1 MNNTV
6 YPLFREAIVTSV
18 EDPEELGRIQLRVL
32 PELSEHEE
40 SDLPWCF
47 PESSGIHGKS
57 FGLPQVDQAVS
68 CIVWTK
74 LWCEITYLP
83 MVIRKPKEHPFQ
95 DWMDNQRS
103 LIDDMAND
111 PEEKDL
117 VVEQYS
123 DDFSQYHDVGNSE
136 HGFVH
141 PSGTYVSVDKDGT
154 AWMKG
159 VKELHLH
166 DGDGNFE
173 AVIDFTS
180 GDIKLTSKGKQEKT
194 IEGDVKEIIK
204 GKQEVE
210 VDQDSE
216 FTVKGK
222 WKVSV
227 TGDASIESKGAVN
240 IKATSSC
247 KVEATSEVN
256 IKAPQCVIDS
266 QILNFKGMKSQGTV
280 PPSGSGV
287 CCAIPACICSGAP
300 HVG

>member
-1 MNNTV
+1 MNNAV

-18 EDPEELGRIQLRVL
+18 EDPEELGRVQLRVL

-40 SDLPWCF
+40 ADLPWCF

-57 FGLPQVDQAVS
+57 FGLPQVGQAVS

-83 MVIRKPKEHPFQ
+83 MVIRKPKEHPYQ

-141 PSGTYVSVDKDGT
+141 PSGTYVSIDKDGT

-180 GDIKLTSKGKQEKT
+180 GDIKLSSKGKQEKT
-194 IEGDVKEIIK
+194 IEGDVEETI
-204 GKQEVE
+204 
-210 VDQDSE
+210 
-216 FTVKGK
+216 KGK

-287 CCAIPACICSGAP
+287 LCAVPACICSGAP

>member
-1 MNNTV
+1 MNTV

-18 EDPEELGRIQLRVL
+18 EDPEELGRVQLRVL

-57 FGLPQVDQAVS
+57 FGLPQVGQAVS

-141 PSGTYVSVDKDGT
+141 PSGTYVSIDKEGT

-166 DGDGNFE
+166 DGDENFE

-180 GDIKLTSKGKQEKT
+180 GDIKLTTKGKQEKT
-194 IEGDVKEIIK
+194 VEGDAT
-204 GKQEVE
+204 Q
-210 VDQDSE
+210 
-216 FTVKGK
+216 TYKGK
-222 WKVSV
+222 WSVSV

-247 KVEATSEVN
+247 KVEASSEVN

-266 QILNFKGMKSQGTV
+266 QILNFKGTKSQGTV

-287 CCAIPACICSGAP
+287 LCAVPACICSGAP

>member
-1 MNNTV
+1 MNTV

-18 EDPEELGRIQLRVL
+18 EDPEELGRVQLRVL

-57 FGLPQVDQAVS
+57 FGLPQVGQAVS

-141 PSGTYVSVDKDGT
+141 PSGTYVSIDKDGT

-194 IEGDVKEIIK
+194 IEGDVKETIK

-216 FTVKGK
+216 LTVKGK

-227 TGDASIESKGAVN
+227 TGDASIESKGAIN

-266 QILNFKGMKSQGTV
+266 QILNFKGTKSQGTV

>member
-1 MNNTV
+1 MNTV

-40 SDLPWCF
+40 ADLPWCF

-57 FGLPQVDQAVS
+57 FGLPQVGQAVS
-68 CIVWTK
+68 CIIWTK

-95 DWMDNQRS
+95 NWMDNQRS

-117 VVEQYS
+117 VVNQYA
-123 DDFSQYHDVGNSE
+123 DDFSEYHDTANNE
-136 HGFVH
+136 HGFLH
-141 PSGTYVSVDKDGT
+141 PSGTYVTIDKDGT
-154 AWMKG
+154 AFMKG
-159 VKELHLH
+159 VKELHVH

-173 AVIDFTS
+173 AIINFTS
-180 GDIKLTSKGKQEKT
+180 GDITLTTKGKQEKT
-194 IEGDVKEIIK
+194 VEGDAT
-204 GKQEVE
+204 Q
-210 VDQDSE
+210 
-216 FTVKGK
+216 TYKGK
-222 WKVSV
+222 WNVSV

-247 KVEATSEVN
+247 KVEASSEVN

-266 QILNFKGMKSQGTV
+266 QILNFKGTKSQGTV

-287 CCAIPACICSGAP
+287 LCAVPACICSGAP

>member
-6 YPLFREAIVTSV
+6 YPLFREAIITSV

-47 PESSGIHGKS
+47 PESTGIHGKD
-57 FGLPQVDQAVS
+57 FGMPQVGQAVS

-83 MVIRKPKEHPFQ
+83 MVIRKPKEHPYQ
-95 DWMDNQRS
+95 NWMDNQRS

-117 VVEQYS
+117 VVKQYS
-123 DDFSQYHDVGNSE
+123 DDFSEYHDVGNSE

-141 PSGTYVSVDKDGT
+141 PSGAYVTIDKDGT
-154 AWMKG
+154 TFMKG
-159 VKELHLH
+159 VKELHVH

-180 GDIKLTSKGKQEKT
+180 GDVTLTTKGKQEKT
-194 IEGDVKEIIK
+194 VEGDAT
-204 GKQEVE
+204 Q
-210 VDQDSE
+210 
-216 FTVKGK
+216 TYKGK
-222 WKVSV
+222 WNVSV

-247 KVEATSEVN
+247 KVEASSEVN

-266 QILNFKGMKSQGTV
+266 QILNFKGTKSQGTV

-287 CCAIPACICSGAP
+287 LCAVPACICSGAP

>member
-1 MNNTV
+1 MNIV
-6 YPLFREAIVTSV
+6 YPLFREAIITSV

-47 PESSGIHGKS
+47 PESTGIHGKD
-57 FGLPQVDQAVS
+57 FGMPQVGQAVS

-83 MVIRKPKEHPFQ
+83 MVIRKPKEHLFQ
-95 DWMDNQRS
+95 NWMDNQRS

-111 PEEKDL
+111 PEEKNL

-141 PSGTYVSVDKDGT
+141 PSGTYVSIDKEGT

-166 DGDGNFE
+166 DGDENFE

-180 GDIKLTSKGKQEKT
+180 GDIKLTTKGKQEKT
-194 IEGDVKEIIK
+194 VEGDAT
-204 GKQEVE
+204 Q
-210 VDQDSE
+210 
-216 FTVKGK
+216 TYKGK
-222 WKVSV
+222 WSVSV

-247 KVEATSEVN
+247 KVEASSEVN

-266 QILNFKGMKSQGTV
+266 QILNFKGTKSQGTV

-287 CCAIPACICSGAP
+287 LCAVPACICSGAP

>member
-1 MNNTV
+1 MNTV

-18 EDPEELGRIQLRVL
+18 EDPEELGRVQLRVL
-32 PELSEHEE
+32 PELSEHDE

-57 FGLPQVDQAVS
+57 FGLPQVGQAVS

-123 DDFSQYHDVGNSE
+123 DGFSQYHDVGNSE

-141 PSGTYVSVDKDGT
+141 PSGTYVSIDKDGT

-173 AVIDFTS
+173 AIIDFTS
-180 GDIKLTSKGKQEKT
+180 GDIKLSSKGKQEKT
-194 IEGDVKEIIK
+194 IEGDVKETIK

-216 FTVKGK
+216 LTVKGK

-287 CCAIPACICSGAP
+287 CCAMPACVCSGAP

>member
-1 MNNTV
+1 MNAV
-6 YPLFREAIVTSV
+6 YPFFREAIVTSV
-18 EDPEELGRIQLRVL
+18 EDPEKLGRVQLRVL
-32 PELSEHEE
+32 PELSGHEE
-40 SDLPWCF
+40 ADLPWCF

-57 FGLPQVDQAVS
+57 FGLPQVGQAVS

-141 PSGTYVSVDKDGT
+141 PSGTYVSIDKDGT

-180 GDIKLTSKGKQEKT
+180 GDIKLSSKGKQEKT
-194 IEGDVKEIIK
+194 IEGSVKETIK

-216 FTVKGK
+216 LAVKGK

-247 KVEATSEVN
+247 KVEATSEVT
-256 IKAPQCVIDS
+256 IKALQCVIDS

-287 CCAIPACICSGAP
+287 CCAIPSCVCSGAP

>member
-1 MNNTV
+1 MNTV

-18 EDPEELGRIQLRVL
+18 EDPEELCRVQLIVL
-32 PELSEHEE
+32 TELSEHEE

-57 FGLPQVDQAVS
+57 FGLPQVGQAVS

-103 LIDDMAND
+103 LIEDMAND

-136 HGFVH
+136 HGFIH
-141 PSGTYVSVDKDGT
+141 PSGTYVSIDKDGT

-194 IEGDVKEIIK
+194 IEGDVKETIK

-216 FTVKGK
+216 LTVKGK

>member
-6 YPLFREAIVTSV
+6 YPLFREAIITSV

-47 PESSGIHGKS
+47 PESTGIHGKD
-57 FGLPQVDQAVS
+57 FGMPQVGQAVS

-83 MVIRKPKEHPFQ
+83 MVIRKPKEHPYQ

-117 VVEQYS
+117 VVKQYS
-123 DDFSQYHDVGNSE
+123 DDFSEYHDAGNSE

-141 PSGTYVSVDKDGT
+141 PSGTYVTIDKDGT
-154 AWMKG
+154 AFMKG
-159 VKELHLH
+159 VKELHVH

-180 GDIKLTSKGKQEKT
+180 GDVTLTTKGKQEKT
-194 IEGDVKEIIK
+194 VEGDAT
-204 GKQEVE
+204 Q
-210 VDQDSE
+210 
-216 FTVKGK
+216 TYKGK
-222 WKVSV
+222 WNVSV

-247 KVEATSEVN
+247 KVEASSEVN

-266 QILNFKGMKSQGTV
+266 QILNFKGTKSQGTV

-287 CCAIPACICSGAP
+287 LCAVPACICSGAP

>member
-1 MNNTV
+1 MNTV
-6 YPLFREAIVTSV
+6 YLLFREALVTSV
-18 EDPEELGRIQLRVL
+18 EDPEGLGRVQLRVL

-47 PESSGIHGKS
+47 PESTGVHGKD
-57 FGLPQVDQAVS
+57 FGMPQVGQAVS

-83 MVIRKPKEHPFQ
+83 MVIRKPKEHPYQ

-117 VVEQYS
+117 VVKQYS
-123 DDFSQYHDVGNSE
+123 DDFSEYHDVGNSE

-141 PSGTYVSVDKDGT
+141 PSGTYVSIDKDGT

-166 DGDGNFE
+166 DGDENFE

-180 GDIKLTSKGKQEKT
+180 GDITLTTKGKQEKT
-194 IEGDVKEIIK
+194 VEGDAT
-204 GKQEVE
+204 Q
-210 VDQDSE
+210 
-216 FTVKGK
+216 TYKGK
-222 WKVSV
+222 WSVSV

-247 KVEATSEVN
+247 KVEASSEVN

-266 QILNFKGMKSQGTV
+266 QILNFKGTKSQGTV

-287 CCAIPACICSGAP
+287 LCAVPACICSGAP

>member
-1 MNNTV
+1 MNTV

-18 EDPEELGRIQLRVL
+18 EDPEKLGRIQLRVL

-40 SDLPWCF
+40 ADLPWCF

-57 FGLPQVDQAVS
+57 FGLPQVGQAVS

-141 PSGTYVSVDKDGT
+141 PSGTYVTIDKDGT
-154 AWMKG
+154 AFMKG
-159 VKELHLH
+159 VKELHVH

-180 GDIKLTSKGKQEKT
+180 GDVTLTTKGKQET
-194 IEGDVKEIIK
+194 TVEGDATETIK
-204 GKQEVE
+204 GKWNI
-210 VDQDSE
+210 S
-216 FTVKGK
+216 
-222 WKVSV
+222 VS
-227 TGDASIESKGAVN
+227 GDASIESKGAVN

-287 CCAIPACICSGAP
+287 LCGIPACICSGAP

>member
-1 MNNTV
+1 MNNTI

-18 EDPEELGRIQLRVL
+18 EDPEELGRVQLRVL

-57 FGLPQVDQAVS
+57 FGLPQVGQAVS

-111 PEEKDL
+111 PEEKNL

-141 PSGTYVSVDKDGT
+141 PSGTYVTIDKDGT
-154 AWMKG
+154 AFMKG
-159 VKELHLH
+159 VKELHVH

-180 GDIKLTSKGKQEKT
+180 GDVTLTTKGKQET
-194 IEGDVKEIIK
+194 AVEGDATETIK
-204 GKQEVE
+204 GKW
-210 VDQDSE
+210 S
-216 FTVKGK
+216 
-222 WKVSV
+222 VSV

-287 CCAIPACICSGAP
+287 LCAVPACICSGAP